1 MKTAIIYASPHHG
14 NTKKLIDAIATKHE
28 VTLID
33 ATQTKDQ
40 DLSDYDLIGYA
51 SGIYFHK
58 SVMEFA
64 KKNTPQGK
72 KIFLMCTFGGKEG
85 HTSMEKILSEKSAS
99 IVGKY
104 SCKGYD
110 TYGPFKLMGGI
121 AKGHPTDSEI
131 EDAVKFYESISK

>member
-1 MKTAIIYASPHHG
+1 
-14 NTKKLIDAIATKHE
+14 
-28 VTLID
+28 
-33 ATQTKDQ
+33 
-40 DLSDYDLIGYA
+40 
-51 SGIYFHK
+51 
-58 SVMEFA
+58 
-64 KKNTPQGK
+64 
-72 KIFLMCTFGGKEG
+72 
-85 HTSMEKILSEKSAS
+85 MEKILSEKSAS